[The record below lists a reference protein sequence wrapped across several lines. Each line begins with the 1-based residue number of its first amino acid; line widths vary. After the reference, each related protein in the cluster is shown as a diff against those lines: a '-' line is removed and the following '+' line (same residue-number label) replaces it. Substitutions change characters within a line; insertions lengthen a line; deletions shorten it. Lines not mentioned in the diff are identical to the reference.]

1 VSFRPAWVVPD
12 IPKTRRR
19 LSRER
24 EAVDADQTRSRLLEL
39 LTERSFCKGKVILA
53 SGRESDFYIDCKQTS
68 LSAEGHMLIGRL
80 LYEQVRTRFEGVV
93 GGPTLGADPLVSAV
107 STWSAIQGDPLDAF
121 IIRKGAKGHGTGQPI
136 EGLGNLCPSCPVALL
151 EDVITTAGSTMRSVD
166 RCREAGLDVRGVV
179 CLVDRQEGG
188 RQTIESNDLELVSLF
203 TRADF
208 PV

>member
-1 VSFRPAWVVPD
+1 M
-12 IPKTRRR
+12 
-19 LSRER
+19 
-24 EAVDADQTRSRLLEL
+24 DADQTRSRLLAL

-68 LSAEGHMLIGRL
+68 LSAEGHKLIGRL
-80 LYEQVRTRFEGVV
+80 LYAQVRTRFDGVEAV

-136 EGLGNLCPSCPVALL
+136 EGLGNLRPSCPVALL

-166 RCREAGLDVRGVV
+166 RCREAGLDVRGVL

-188 RQTIESNDLELVSLF
+188 RETIEANDLELVSLF
-203 TRADF
+203 TRTDF